1 VPGRLRRLNWT
12 VAIAFTL
19 GGSLFA
25 IGAWVAQVGSGE
37 AVTSASI
44 YLAGGVFFST
54 GGYGSVL
61 QAINEPAAADG
72 GWRWWSYRPLQLG
85 WLAAFVLFSGTL
97 AFGVSLV
104 FSFMEGL
111 SVRGE
116 NRLIWAP
123 DMFGCVL
130 FLVSGRLGMVALHAA
145 ATSWVQPRNL
155 AWWIAVINQLGSILF
170 FIAGLAAF
178 TRPAI
183 GSVVNVDVANWGTLL
198 GALCFAVGGVMQA
211 FDRPGQ
217 HSSNHLDGAMRS
229 HSPRQGLS

>member
-1 VPGRLRRLNWT
+1 MANRRRTLNSA
-12 VAIAFTL
+12 VAISFFL

-44 YLAGGVFFST
+44 YLAGGVFFSA

-61 QAINEPAAADG
+61 GVANDRVGDG
-72 GWRWWSYRPLQLG
+72 ERWRWWSYQPTDLG

-97 AFGVSLV
+97 AFGISLV
-104 FSFMEGL
+104 SSFMEGL
-111 SVRGE
+111 SIQQE

-123 DMFGCVL
+123 DMVGCIL
-130 FLVSGRLGMVALHAA
+130 FLLSGRLGMVALHEAA
-145 ATSWVQPRNL
+145 STWVQPGDL
-155 AWWIAVINQLGSILF
+155 EWWVAVVNQLGSILF

-183 GSVVNVDVANWGTLL
+183 GSAVNVDVANWGTFG
-198 GALCFAVGGVMQA
+198 GALCFALGGIAQG
-211 FDRPGQ
+211 FEHPWSDRC
-217 HSSNHLDGAMRS
+217 
-229 HSPRQGLS
+229 SPST

>member
-1 VPGRLRRLNWT
+1 MSIRLRRLNST
-12 VAIAFTL
+12 VAVAFFL

-44 YLAGGVFFST
+44 YLVGGVFFST

-61 QAINEPAAADG
+61 QAVNEPAGAAAG
-72 GWRWWSYRPLQLG
+72 RWQWWSYRPMDLV
-85 WLAAFVLFSGTL
+85 WLAGFVLFCGTL

-123 DMFGCVL
+123 DMIGCIL
-130 FLVSGRLGMVALHAA
+130 FLLSGRLGMVALRSEAS
-145 ATSWVQPRNL
+145 SWIQPRNL
-155 AWWIAVINQLGSILF
+155 AWWVAVVNQLGSILF

-183 GSVVNVDVANWGTLL
+183 GSVVNVDVANWGTFG
-198 GALCFAVGGVMQA
+198 GALCFALGGILQG
-211 FDRPGQ
+211 FERPSRTAG
-217 HSSNHLDGAMRS
+217 
-229 HSPRQGLS
+229 SPA

>member
-1 VPGRLRRLNWT
+1 MSIRLRRLNST
-12 VAIAFTL
+12 VAVAFFL

-44 YLAGGVFFST
+44 YLVGGVFFST

-61 QAINEPAAADG
+61 QAVNEPAGAAAG
-72 GWRWWSYRPLQLG
+72 RWRWWSYRPMDLV
-85 WLAAFVLFSGTL
+85 WLAGFVLFCGTL

-123 DMFGCVL
+123 DMIGCIL
-130 FLVSGRLGMVALHAA
+130 FLLSGRLGMVALRSEAS
-145 ATSWVQPRNL
+145 SWIQPRNL
-155 AWWIAVINQLGSILF
+155 AWWVAVVNQLGSILF

-183 GSVVNVDVANWGTLL
+183 GSVVNVDVANWGTFG
-198 GALCFAVGGVMQA
+198 GALCFALGGILQG
-211 FDRPGQ
+211 FERPSRTAG
-217 HSSNHLDGAMRS
+217 
-229 HSPRQGLS
+229 SPA